1 MFGNCR
7 DMGPE
12 VCRREICVELGFSTF
27 PVKRLS
33 DLNELLRRNFVGL
46 L

>member
-1 MFGNCR
+1 MFGNSR
-7 DMGPE
+7 DMGLE
-12 VCRREICVELGFSTF
+12 VCQREICVELGFSSF
-27 PVKRLS
+27 PVTRLS